1 MMRDEDF
8 KQVSDT
14 NRDIMNM
21 LSNDFGNK
29 WQDSVVRCAAVFI
42 NFEQLWDQARSEI
55 PELIGTWKDVSI
67 DPEPIA
73 ALLGEVAQPLVE
85 YIELSRK
92 SSILQHLNLFQNLG
106 YLEMIFDIDN
116 MRETYRLTDKTTRP
130 DLIGRLKELVDVYES
145 I

>member
-1 MMRDEDF
+1 MRDDDF

-21 LSNDFGNK
+21 LSTDFGNK
-29 WQDSVVRCAAVFI
+29 WQDTIVRTSAMFI
-42 NFEQLWDQARSEI
+42 NFEQLWDQARTEI
-55 PELIGTWKDVSI
+55 PELIGTWKDVKI
-67 DPEPIA
+67 EREPVI
-73 ALLGEVAQPLVE
+73 ALLGEVAEPLIE
-85 YIELSRK
+85 YIELSRR

>member
-1 MMRDEDF
+1 MRDDDF

-21 LSNDFGNK
+21 LSTDFGNK
-29 WQDSVVRCAAVFI
+29 WQDTIVRTSAMFI
-42 NFEQLWDQARSEI
+42 NFEQLWDQARTEI
-55 PELIGTWKDVSI
+55 PELIGTWKDVKI
-67 DPEPIA
+67 EREPVI
-73 ALLGEVAQPLVE
+73 ALLGEVAEPLIE
-85 YIELSRK
+85 YIELSRR

-116 MRETYRLTDKTTRP
+116 LRETYRLTGKTTRP